1 MINKKVFNKTKS
13 SLIKIN
19 IAVVLGFLILFSI
32 FIYTYFKEVTYKS
45 IDKKLNDE
53 LESITMQLTRQS
65 IIYPVTKYPSNM
77 IMYMK
82 EIE

>member
-32 FIYTYFKEVTYKS
+32 FIS
-45 IDKKLNDE
+45 
-53 LESITMQLTRQS
+53 
-65 IIYPVTKYPSNM
+65 YPKTTNAANL
-77 IMYMK
+77 I
-82 EIE
+82 

>member
-32 FIYTYFKEVTYKS
+32 RLGGREEETKEEDHCS
-45 IDKKLNDE
+45 SMIDNR
-53 LESITMQLTRQS
+53 ESAFYLLSLFFGTPIHVLLFC
-65 IIYPVTKYPSNM
+65 YGLF
-77 IMYMK
+77 
-82 EIE
+82 